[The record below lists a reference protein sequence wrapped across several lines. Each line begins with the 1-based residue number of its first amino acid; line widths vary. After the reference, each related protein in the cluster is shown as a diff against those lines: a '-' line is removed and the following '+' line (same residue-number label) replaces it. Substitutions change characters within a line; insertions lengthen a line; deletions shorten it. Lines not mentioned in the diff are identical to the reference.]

1 MINTEKETFIY
12 NSTKKI
18 LTQIRR
24 AFLFISLSAFGFYI
38 STVKPIDYRMLIQVI
53 TSLMIVL
60 FSLVLIF
67 EIWKL
72 KNNSPG
78 LILNSKGLLDNNP
91 NKSAGIVPWNEIS
104 NISVTNIRS
113 AHLINIDVDNHHTF
127 LSQGNLLTCF
137 RNWSNKL
144 YFGSPI
150 ILTSNTLDVEFDKL
164 VNIIEKY
171 HAKNNNA

>member
-91 NKSAGIVPWNEIS
+91 NKSAGIVP
-104 NISVTNIRS
+104 
-113 AHLINIDVDNHHTF
+113 
-127 LSQGNLLTCF
+127 
-137 RNWSNKL
+137 
-144 YFGSPI
+144 
-150 ILTSNTLDVEFDKL
+150 
-164 VNIIEKY
+164 
-171 HAKNNNA
+171 